1 MSARDLLTMPA
12 TPRPPRT
19 SKRKAREYLA
29 ECFKALRATDDR
41 FAGWWN
47 EATPGRDR
55 ERRLLCVLAG
65 VHAGYAAGEWSRLKE
80 LDRVAIKRASVEMHA
95 QLQRLMDWLPER
107 QRERVVA

>member
-12 TPRPPRT
+12 APRPPRT
-19 SKRKAREYLA
+19 PKRKAREYLA

-41 FAGWWN
+41 FAGWWD

-55 ERRLLCVLAG
+55 EKRLLCFLAD
-65 VHAGYAAGEWSRLKE
+65 VHPGYAASGWWKLKE

-95 QLQRLMDWLPER
+95 QLQRLMDWMPER
-107 QRERVVA
+107 QRARVAA